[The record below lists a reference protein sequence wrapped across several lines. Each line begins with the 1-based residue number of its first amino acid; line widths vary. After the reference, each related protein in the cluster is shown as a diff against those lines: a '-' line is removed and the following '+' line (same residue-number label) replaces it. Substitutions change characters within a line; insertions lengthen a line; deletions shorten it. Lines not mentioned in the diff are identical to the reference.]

1 MHILS
6 LENIEK
12 SYKGDLD
19 FKLSDVN
26 IQVEAGKMVAL
37 VGESG
42 CGKTTI
48 LRMVAGLETP
58 DQGII
63 TINNQQ
69 VFNNHSLVKPNRR
82 KVGMVFQDNAL
93 FPHLS
98 VEKNIAFGIDKLSKQ
113 EQTERIQKYLKLV
126 GLEGYEKRFPH
137 ELSGG
142 QQQRVAIARALA
154 PQPSILLMDE
164 PFSSLDGIL
173 KNRIRS
179 EIKQIL
185 NEANITALFVTHD
198 TQDALAVGDQMIV
211 VRNGKILQDNTPKH
225 IFNHPIDEYVAN
237 MFGKTNIIQG
247 KIINGIIDSEIG
259 PIPYT
264 QNKNASSFSL
274 RPEIFQ
280 VDHSKESNLRGII
293 KDIYDLGNFQELD
306 VLINNKLITI
316 SLPIDTLF
324 EKGQEIH
331 LNVPEEKIILLNK

>member
-12 SYKGDLD
+12 SYKGVLD
-19 FKLSDVN
+19 FKLSNVN
-26 IQVEAGKMVAL
+26 LQVEAGKMVAL

-63 TINNQQ
+63 TINNQK
-69 VFNNHSLVKPNRR
+69 VFENRSLVKPNQR

-98 VEKNIAFGIDKLSKQ
+98 VEKNIAFGIDHLSKQ
-113 EQTERIQKYLKLV
+113 EQKERIQKYLQLV

-185 NEANITALFVTHD
+185 KEANITALFVTHD
-198 TQDALAVGDQMIV
+198 TQDALAVGDQMVV
-211 VRNGKILQDNTPKH
+211 VRNGQILQDNTPKH
-225 IFNHPIDEYVAN
+225 IFNHPIDEYVAK
-237 MFGKTNIIQG
+237 MFGKTNIIKGSLQ
-247 KIINGIIDSEIG
+247 NGIIDSEIG
-259 PIPYT
+259 PIPYSKDE
-264 QNKNASSFSL
+264 QASSFSL

-280 VDHSKESNLRGII
+280 IDHSKQSLLKGII
-293 KDIYDLGNFQELD
+293 KDIYYLGNFQELD
-306 VLINNKLITI
+306 IMMNEKLINI
-316 SLPIDTLF
+316 SLPTNVIF
-324 EKGQEIH
+324 EQSQEVH
-331 LNVPEEKIILLNK
+331 LTIPEEKIILLKK